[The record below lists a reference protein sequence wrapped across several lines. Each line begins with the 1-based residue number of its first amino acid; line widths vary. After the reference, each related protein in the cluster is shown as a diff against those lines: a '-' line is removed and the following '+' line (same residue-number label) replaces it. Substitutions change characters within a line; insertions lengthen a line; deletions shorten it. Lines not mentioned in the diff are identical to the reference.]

1 MSVLNEDEFVLLTES
16 NGEHF
21 EYFNEERRNNVFT
34 EILWKQDEEMIGKKS
49 GHGSTIFNKTLS
61 TAMIDVIKKSKRI
74 KRLQSLG
81 LDSCLVIGWK
91 LVSQAV
97 HNEEC
102 GTYKHSMFLLN
113 LKTNEISYLM
123 NKCIRRDG
131 GIYIHPSLHKHIR
144 QHELHCRILHGD
156 LQCKQELVAFERRC
170 QIQTATNEKNVS
182 LQFDTLRHDLDKTNV
197 RLDHQMS
204 KNEHLQNEFRATTQT
219 LQDIQ
224 TTTTERMNSQT
235 ESLEEWKACVMDTL
249 KQHEIS
255 TCALQEECKLLR
267 EQMHHNS
274 KDTEW
279 ISYIC
284 ICFSVLFLYY
294 MKSSMV

>member
-16 NGEHF
+16 NGKRF
-21 EYFNEERRNNVFT
+21 KYFNEERRNNVFT
-34 EILWKQDEEMIGKKS
+34 EILWKQDEEMIGPKL

-97 HNEEC
+97 HNEE
-102 GTYKHSMFLLN
+102 YKHSIFLLN

-123 NKCIRRDG
+123 SECIRRDG
-131 GIYIHPSLHKHIR
+131 GINIHPSLQQHIR
-144 QHELHCRILHGD
+144 QHELNCRILHGD

-204 KNEHLQNEFRATTQT
+204 KNKHLQNEFRATTQT

-224 TTTTERMNSQT
+224 TTTTEKMNSQT

-249 KQHEIS
+249 QQHEMS
-255 TCALQEECKLLR
+255 TRALQAECKQLR
-267 EQMHHNS
+267 EQTHHNS
-274 KDTEW
+274 KDTQW